1 MANNAKKYIKLAIL
15 AVVSMIIGSVITIA
29 IKDFDVAKVNTNKT
43 EVSYSKT
50 KKGFDSLY
58 ETYDTIMSEY
68 YKDVDS
74 DKLIEGAIN
83 GMLESLDDEH
93 TMYFDKKSKEEF
105 DSELSGNYYGIGAQ
119 IQLTSDETI
128 KITKVFDDSPAK
140 KAGLKEEDVF
150 VSVDGT
156 SVKGKSATEVANMLK
171 SDSVKTSTIVVKRND
186 KELTFKVTKENIT
199 LFSVSSEMLDN
210 NGKNVGYLSV
220 SIFGQKTYSQFKD
233 ALTKLEKQDMDSLI
247 IDLRG
252 NTGGYLS
259 TVTNMLEEFID
270 KGNVIYQIQS
280 SSGVKQYK
288 TVKASEKKYK
298 IVVLIDGGSASA
310 SEIMSAAMKE
320 VYGATLVGQ
329 TTYGKGTVQTTKNL
343 SNGSMIKYTIE
354 NWLTPNGNWINEVGV
369 TPTNV
374 VELDEIYYQK
384 PISENDNQLK
394 EAINLVSNQQK

>member
-43 EVSYSKT
+43 VVSYSKT

-288 TVKASEKKYK
+288 TVKASDKNYK

-329 TTYGKGTVQTTKNL
+329 TTYGKGTVQTTKDL

-354 NWLTPNGNWINEVGV
+354 KWLTPSGKNIDKEGIKPDYE
-369 TPTNV
+369 
-374 VELDEIYYQK
+374 VELGDSYK
-384 PISENDNQLK
+384 NNPTKENDAQL
-394 EAINLVSNQQK
+394 QKALDLLK

>member
-29 IKDFDVAKVNTNKT
+29 IKDFDVVKVNTNKT

-259 TVTNMLEEFID
+259 TVTNMLEEFTD

-288 TVKASEKKYK
+288 TVKASDKKYK

-329 TTYGKGTVQTTKNL
+329 TTYGKGTVQTTKDL

-354 NWLTPNGNWINEVGV
+354 KWLTPSGKNIDKEGIKPDYE
-369 TPTNV
+369 
-374 VELDEIYYQK
+374 VELGDSYK
-384 PISENDNQLK
+384 NNPTKENDAQL
-394 EAINLVSNQQK
+394 QKALDLLK

>member
-29 IKDFDVAKVNTNKT
+29 IKDFDGAKVNTNKT

-220 SIFGQKTYSQFKD
+220 SIFGQKTYSQFND

-288 TVKASEKKYK
+288 TVKASDKKYK

-329 TTYGKGTVQTTKNL
+329 TTYGKGTVQTTKDL

-354 NWLTPNGNWINEVGV
+354 KWLTPSGKNIDKEGIKPDYE
-369 TPTNV
+369 
-374 VELDEIYYQK
+374 VELGDSYK
-384 PISENDNQLK
+384 NNPTKENDAQL
-394 EAINLVSNQQK
+394 QKALDLLK

>member
-29 IKDFDVAKVNTNKT
+29 IKDFDVVKVNTNKT

-220 SIFGQKTYSQFKD
+220 SIFGQKTYSQFND

-288 TVKASEKKYK
+288 TVKASDKKYK

-329 TTYGKGTVQTTKNL
+329 TTYGKGTVQTTKDL

-354 NWLTPNGNWINEVGV
+354 KWLTPSGKNIDKEGIKPDYE
-369 TPTNV
+369 
-374 VELDEIYYQK
+374 VELGDSYK
-384 PISENDNQLK
+384 NNPTKENDAQL
-394 EAINLVSNQQK
+394 QKALDLLK

>member
-1 MANNAKKYIKLAIL
+1 MANNAKKYIKLALL

-288 TVKASEKKYK
+288 TVKASDKKYK

-354 NWLTPNGNWINEVGV
+354 KWLTPSGKNIDKEGIKPDYE
-369 TPTNV
+369 
-374 VELDEIYYQK
+374 VELGDSYK
-384 PISENDNQLK
+384 NNPTKENDAQL
-394 EAINLVSNQQK
+394 QKALDLLK

>member
-29 IKDFDVAKVNTNKT
+29 IKDFDGAKVNTNKT

-354 NWLTPNGNWINEVGV
+354 KWLTPSGKNIDKEGIKPDYE
-369 TPTNV
+369 
-374 VELDEIYYQK
+374 VELGDSYK
-384 PISENDNQLK
+384 NNPTKENDAQL
-394 EAINLVSNQQK
+394 QKALDLLK

>member
-156 SVKGKSATEVANMLK
+156 SVKGKNATEVANMLK

-288 TVKASEKKYK
+288 TVKSSDKKYK

-354 NWLTPNGNWINEVGV
+354 KWLTPSGKNIDKEGIKPDYE
-369 TPTNV
+369 
-374 VELDEIYYQK
+374 VELGDSYK
-384 PISENDNQLK
+384 NNPTKENDAQL
-394 EAINLVSNQQK
+394 QKALDLLK

>member
-270 KGNVIYQIQS
+270 KRNVIYQIQS

-288 TVKASEKKYK
+288 TVKASDKKYK

-354 NWLTPNGNWINEVGV
+354 KWLTPSGKNIDKEGIKPDYE
-369 TPTNV
+369 
-374 VELDEIYYQK
+374 VELGDSYK
-384 PISENDNQLK
+384 NNPTKENDAQL
-394 EAINLVSNQQK
+394 QKALDLLK

>member
-1 MANNAKKYIKLAIL
+1 MANNAKKYIKLALL

-354 NWLTPNGNWINEVGV
+354 KWLTPSGKNIDKEGIKPDYE
-369 TPTNV
+369 
-374 VELDEIYYQK
+374 VELGDSYKNNPTKGNDAQLQK
-384 PISENDNQLK
+384 ALDLLK
-394 EAINLVSNQQK
+394 

>member
-150 VSVDGT
+150 VSVDGI

-288 TVKASEKKYK
+288 TVKSSDKKYK

-354 NWLTPNGNWINEVGV
+354 KWLTPSGKNIDKEGIKPDYE
-369 TPTNV
+369 
-374 VELDEIYYQK
+374 VELGDSYK
-384 PISENDNQLK
+384 NNPTKENDAQL
-394 EAINLVSNQQK
+394 QKALDLLK

>member
-50 KKGFDSLY
+50 KKGFESLY

-156 SVKGKSATEVANMLK
+156 SVKGKNATEVANMLK

-354 NWLTPNGNWINEVGV
+354 KWLTPSGKNIDKEGIKPDYE
-369 TPTNV
+369 
-374 VELDEIYYQK
+374 VELGDSYK
-384 PISENDNQLK
+384 NNPTKENDAQL
-394 EAINLVSNQQK
+394 QKALDLLK

>member
-128 KITKVFDDSPAK
+128 KITKVFDNSPAK

-156 SVKGKSATEVANMLK
+156 SVKGKNATEVANMLK

-354 NWLTPNGNWINEVGV
+354 KWLTPSGKNIDKEGIKPDYE
-369 TPTNV
+369 
-374 VELDEIYYQK
+374 VELGDSYK
-384 PISENDNQLK
+384 NNPTKENDAQL
-394 EAINLVSNQQK
+394 QKALDLLK

>member
-156 SVKGKSATEVANMLK
+156 SVKGKNATEVANMLK

-354 NWLTPNGNWINEVGV
+354 KWLTPSGKNIDKEGIKPDYE
-369 TPTNV
+369 
-374 VELDEIYYQK
+374 VELGDSYK
-384 PISENDNQLK
+384 DNPTKENDTQL
-394 EAINLVSNQQK
+394 QKALDLLK

>member
-280 SSGVKQYK
+280 NSGVKQYK
-288 TVKASEKKYK
+288 TVKASDKKYK

-329 TTYGKGTVQTTKNL
+329 TTYGKGTVQTTKDL

-354 NWLTPNGNWINEVGV
+354 KWLTPSGKNIDKEGIKPDYE
-369 TPTNV
+369 
-374 VELDEIYYQK
+374 VELGDSYK
-384 PISENDNQLK
+384 NNPTKENDAQL
-394 EAINLVSNQQK
+394 QKALDLLK

>member
-15 AVVSMIIGSVITIA
+15 AVVSMIIGSIITIA
-29 IKDFDVAKVNTNKT
+29 IKDFDVVKVNTNKT

-288 TVKASEKKYK
+288 TVKASDKKYK

-329 TTYGKGTVQTTKNL
+329 TTYGKGTVQTTKDL

-354 NWLTPNGNWINEVGV
+354 KWLTPSGKNIDKEGIKPDYE
-369 TPTNV
+369 
-374 VELDEIYYQK
+374 VELGDSYK
-384 PISENDNQLK
+384 NNPTKENDAQL
-394 EAINLVSNQQK
+394 QKALDLLK

>member
-186 KELTFKVTKENIT
+186 KELTFEVTKENIT

-354 NWLTPNGNWINEVGV
+354 KWLTPSGKNIDKEGIKPDYE
-369 TPTNV
+369 
-374 VELDEIYYQK
+374 VELGDSYK
-384 PISENDNQLK
+384 DNPTKENDTQL
-394 EAINLVSNQQK
+394 QKALDLLK

>member
-29 IKDFDVAKVNTNKT
+29 IKDFDGAKVNTNKT

-288 TVKASEKKYK
+288 TVKASDKKYK

-354 NWLTPNGNWINEVGV
+354 KWLTPSGKNIDKEGIKPDYE
-369 TPTNV
+369 
-374 VELDEIYYQK
+374 VELGDSYK
-384 PISENDNQLK
+384 NNPTKENDAQL
-394 EAINLVSNQQK
+394 QKSLDLLK

>member
-156 SVKGKSATEVANMLK
+156 PVKGKSATEVANMLK

-270 KGNVIYQIQS
+270 KGNIIYQIQS

-354 NWLTPNGNWINEVGV
+354 KWLTPSGKNIDKEGIKPDYE
-369 TPTNV
+369 
-374 VELDEIYYQK
+374 VELGDSYK
-384 PISENDNQLK
+384 DNPTKENDTQL
-394 EAINLVSNQQK
+394 QKALDLLK

>member
-354 NWLTPNGNWINEVGV
+354 KWLTPSGKNIDKEGIKPDYEVKLGDSYKNN
-369 TPTNV
+369 PT
-374 VELDEIYYQK
+374 K
-384 PISENDNQLK
+384 ENDAQL
-394 EAINLVSNQQK
+394 QKALDLLK

>member
-220 SIFGQKTYSQFKD
+220 SIFGQKTYSQFND

-288 TVKASEKKYK
+288 TVKASDKKYK

-329 TTYGKGTVQTTKNL
+329 TTYGKGTVQTTKDL

-354 NWLTPNGNWINEVGV
+354 KWLTPSGKNIDKEGIKPDYE
-369 TPTNV
+369 
-374 VELDEIYYQK
+374 VELGDSYK
-384 PISENDNQLK
+384 NNPTKENDAQLQNALDLLK
-394 EAINLVSNQQK
+394 

>member
-15 AVVSMIIGSVITIA
+15 SVVSMIIGSVITIT

-128 KITKVFDDSPAK
+128 KITKVFDGSPAK
-140 KAGLKEEDVF
+140 KSGLKEEDIF

-156 SVKGKSATEVANMLK
+156 SVKGKNATEVANMLK

-288 TVKASEKKYK
+288 TVKASDKKYK

-329 TTYGKGTVQTTKNL
+329 TTYGKGTVQTTKDL

-354 NWLTPNGNWINEVGV
+354 KWLTPNGKNIDKEGIK
-369 TPTNV
+369 PDYE
-374 VELDEIYYQK
+374 VELGDSYK
-384 PISENDNQLK
+384 NNPTKENDAQL
-394 EAINLVSNQQK
+394 QKALDLLK

>member
-15 AVVSMIIGSVITIA
+15 AVVSMIIGSIITIA

-354 NWLTPNGNWINEVGV
+354 KWLTPSGKSIDKEGIK
-369 TPTNV
+369 PDYE
-374 VELDEIYYQK
+374 VELGDSYK
-384 PISENDNQLK
+384 NNPTKENDAQL
-394 EAINLVSNQQK
+394 QKALDLLK

>member
-68 YKDVDS
+68 YKAVDS

-354 NWLTPNGNWINEVGV
+354 KWLTPSGKNIDKEGIKPDYE
-369 TPTNV
+369 
-374 VELDEIYYQK
+374 VELGDSYK
-384 PISENDNQLK
+384 NNPTKENDAQL
-394 EAINLVSNQQK
+394 QKALDLLK

>member
-15 AVVSMIIGSVITIA
+15 AVVSMIIGSIITIA

-156 SVKGKSATEVANMLK
+156 SVKGKNATEVANMLK

-354 NWLTPNGNWINEVGV
+354 KWLTPSGKNIDKEGIKPDYE
-369 TPTNV
+369 
-374 VELDEIYYQK
+374 VELGDSYK
-384 PISENDNQLK
+384 DNPTKENDAQL
-394 EAINLVSNQQK
+394 QKALDLLK

>member
-288 TVKASEKKYK
+288 TVKASDKKYK

-329 TTYGKGTVQTTKNL
+329 TTYGKGTVQTTKDL

-354 NWLTPNGNWINEVGV
+354 KWLTPSGKNIDKEGIKPDYE
-369 TPTNV
+369 
-374 VELDEIYYQK
+374 VELGDSYK
-384 PISENDNQLK
+384 NNPTKENDAQL
-394 EAINLVSNQQK
+394 QKALDLLK

>member
-150 VSVDGT
+150 VSIDGT

-354 NWLTPNGNWINEVGV
+354 KWLTPSGKNIDKEGIKPDYE
-369 TPTNV
+369 
-374 VELDEIYYQK
+374 VELGDSYK
-384 PISENDNQLK
+384 NNPTKENDAQL
-394 EAINLVSNQQK
+394 QKALDLLK

>member
-1 MANNAKKYIKLAIL
+1 
-15 AVVSMIIGSVITIA
+15 MIIGSVITIV

-354 NWLTPNGNWINEVGV
+354 KWLTPSGKNIDKEGIKPDYE
-369 TPTNV
+369 
-374 VELDEIYYQK
+374 VELGDSYK
-384 PISENDNQLK
+384 NNPTKENDAQL
-394 EAINLVSNQQK
+394 QKALDLLK

>member
-74 DKLIEGAIN
+74 DKLIEGAVN

-156 SVKGKSATEVANMLK
+156 SVKGKNATEVANMLK

-186 KELTFKVTKENIT
+186 EELTFKVTKENIT

-354 NWLTPNGNWINEVGV
+354 KWLTPSGKNIDKEGIKPDYE
-369 TPTNV
+369 
-374 VELDEIYYQK
+374 VELGDSYK
-384 PISENDNQLK
+384 NNPTKENDAQL
-394 EAINLVSNQQK
+394 QKALDLLK

>member
-15 AVVSMIIGSVITIA
+15 SVVSMIIGSIITIA

-354 NWLTPNGNWINEVGV
+354 KWLTPSGKNIDKEGIKPDYE
-369 TPTNV
+369 
-374 VELDEIYYQK
+374 VELGDSYK
-384 PISENDNQLK
+384 NNPTKENDAQL
-394 EAINLVSNQQK
+394 QKALDLLK

>member
-15 AVVSMIIGSVITIA
+15 AVVSMIIGSIITIA

-171 SDSVKTSTIVVKRND
+171 SDSVKTSTIVIKRND

-354 NWLTPNGNWINEVGV
+354 KWLTPSGKNIDKEGIKPDYE
-369 TPTNV
+369 
-374 VELDEIYYQK
+374 VELGDSYK
-384 PISENDNQLK
+384 DNPTKENDAQL
-394 EAINLVSNQQK
+394 QKALDLLK

>member
-288 TVKASEKKYK
+288 TVKASDKKYK

-329 TTYGKGTVQTTKNL
+329 TTYGKGTVQTTKDL

-354 NWLTPNGNWINEVGV
+354 KWLTPSGKNIDKEGIKPDYEIELGDSYKNN
-369 TPTNV
+369 PT
-374 VELDEIYYQK
+374 K
-384 PISENDNQLK
+384 ENDAQL
-394 EAINLVSNQQK
+394 QKALDLLK

>member
-156 SVKGKSATEVANMLK
+156 SVKGKNATEVANMLK

-354 NWLTPNGNWINEVGV
+354 KWLTPSGKNIDKEGIKPDYE
-369 TPTNV
+369 
-374 VELDEIYYQK
+374 VELGDSYK
-384 PISENDNQLK
+384 NNPTKENDAQL
-394 EAINLVSNQQK
+394 QKALELLK

>member
-128 KITKVFDDSPAK
+128 KIIKVFDDSPAK

-354 NWLTPNGNWINEVGV
+354 KWLTPSGKNIDKEGIKPDYE
-369 TPTNV
+369 
-374 VELDEIYYQK
+374 VELGDSYK
-384 PISENDNQLK
+384 NNPTKENDAQL
-394 EAINLVSNQQK
+394 QKALDLLK

>member
-105 DSELSGNYYGIGAQ
+105 DSELSGNYYAIGAQ

-354 NWLTPNGNWINEVGV
+354 KWLTPSGKNIDKEGIKPDYE
-369 TPTNV
+369 
-374 VELDEIYYQK
+374 VELGDSYK
-384 PISENDNQLK
+384 NNPTKENDAQL
-394 EAINLVSNQQK
+394 QKALDLLK

>member
-1 MANNAKKYIKLAIL
+1 MANNEKKYIKLAIL

-58 ETYDTIMSEY
+58 ETYDTIMGEY

-128 KITKVFDDSPAK
+128 KITKVFDNSPAK

-354 NWLTPNGNWINEVGV
+354 KWLTPSGKNIDKEGIKPDYE
-369 TPTNV
+369 
-374 VELDEIYYQK
+374 VELGDSYK
-384 PISENDNQLK
+384 NNPTKENDAQL
-394 EAINLVSNQQK
+394 QKALDLLK